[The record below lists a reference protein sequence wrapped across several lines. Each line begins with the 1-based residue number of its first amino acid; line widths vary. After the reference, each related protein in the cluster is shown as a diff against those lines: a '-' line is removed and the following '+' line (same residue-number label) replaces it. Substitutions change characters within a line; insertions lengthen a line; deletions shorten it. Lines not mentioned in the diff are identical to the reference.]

1 MGKMTPRRARARPDH
16 RGWTIDTSSS
26 GLPSALGCPQRQG
39 SREIPEQEG
48 QEPET
53 RAFWKLVCLPLP
65 SFEAPSSL
73 VARHLRVWGA
83 GFCWVHWGP
92 WSEAELWGLGAWV
105 PGKGLPSATK
115 WLWLPAP
122 KTSVDPYGSH
132 WLHGEHESGG
142 SAPALGSWNRWLVG
156 QARRRGWKACLWA
169 RLTEPSLSMWGT
181 PEER

>member
-1 MGKMTPRRARARPDH
+1 MPPPISTSTWEKMTPRRARAWPDH

-92 WSEAELWGLGAWV
+92 WSEAELWGLGSWE
-105 PGKGLPSATK
+105 G
-115 WLWLPAP
+115 PAFCHQMALAASP
-122 KTSVDPYGSH
+122 KDI
-132 WLHGEHESGG
+132 GG
-142 SAPALGSWNRWLVG
+142 SLWFPLV
-156 QARRRGWKACLWA
+156 A
-169 RLTEPSLSMWGT
+169 WGT
-181 PEER
+181 

>member
-1 MGKMTPRRARARPDH
+1 MTHPAQAFLPPWAVPKGRAPGRSLSRKDRNQRP
-16 RGWTIDTSSS
+16 GTSGSWCAS
-26 GLPSALGCPQRQG
+26 HSLRSKRHLPWLLGTFVFGVQG
-39 SREIPEQEG
+39 SVGSTGAHGPRQ
-48 QEPET
+48 
-53 RAFWKLVCLPLP
+53 
-65 SFEAPSSL
+65 SF
-73 VARHLRVWGA
+73 
-83 GFCWVHWGP
+83 
-92 WSEAELWGLGAWV
+92 GAWV

>member
-1 MGKMTPRRARARPDH
+1 MTHPAQAFLPPWAVPKGRAPGRSLSRKDRNQRP
-16 RGWTIDTSSS
+16 GPS
-26 GLPSALGCPQRQG
+26 GSWCASHSLRSKRHLPWLLGTFVFGVQG
-39 SREIPEQEG
+39 SVGSTGAHGPRQ
-48 QEPET
+48 
-53 RAFWKLVCLPLP
+53 
-65 SFEAPSSL
+65 SF
-73 VARHLRVWGA
+73 
-83 GFCWVHWGP
+83 
-92 WSEAELWGLGAWV
+92 GAWV

-169 RLTEPSLSMWGT
+169 QLTEPSLSMWGS